1 MADGNSGGGNTFL
14 AFLVGGLIVVVAVLG
29 YFMMSGHGVGSSA
42 SKSVDVNISAP
53 KVSPPK
59 VG

>member
-29 YFMMSGHGVGSSA
+29 YFMMSGHGVGSIA
-42 SKSVDVNISAP
+42 SISFDVNISAP